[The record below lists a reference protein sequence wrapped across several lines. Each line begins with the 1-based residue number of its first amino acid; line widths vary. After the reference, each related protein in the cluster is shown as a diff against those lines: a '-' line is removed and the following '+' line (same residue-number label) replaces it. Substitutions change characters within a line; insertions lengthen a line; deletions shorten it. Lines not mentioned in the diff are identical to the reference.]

1 MSLQSLHAMLAEALA
16 GAGLPPASISASGT
30 SLINIKGLEIGMEYL
45 EAEDK
50 VALYCSIGRLSP
62 GAASEIYEFLL
73 EKNLLGAKTGG
84 GHIGL
89 YAPARTLIFSLV
101 LDVTALSAARL
112 SNVLDRFT
120 EHATELIDEME
131 ERLAEPSGNTELSPL
146 MGNMLW
152 A

>member
-1 MSLQSLHAMLAEALA
+1 MSLQSLHTMLAEALA

-73 EKNLLGAKTGG
+73 EKNLLGAKTG
-84 GHIGL
+84 HIGL

-112 SNVLDRFT
+112 SNILDRFT